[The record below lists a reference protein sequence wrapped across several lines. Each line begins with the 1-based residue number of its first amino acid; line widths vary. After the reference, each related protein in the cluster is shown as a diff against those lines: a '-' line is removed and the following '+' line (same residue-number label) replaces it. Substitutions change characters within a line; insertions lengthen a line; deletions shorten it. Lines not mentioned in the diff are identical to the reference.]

1 MSLPPAT
8 TGLVLEYDSGII
20 PPPFSHV
27 FRLSL
32 DWSKGDL
39 SAQLDLH
46 YTDREELK
54 EEEIF
59 DEGFSLEDN
68 YRYQGNV
75 PSV

>member
-1 MSLPPAT
+1 MSLHPAN
-8 TGLVLEYDSGII
+8 TGIVLEYDSGIV
-20 PPPFSHV
+20 PPPYSHV

-46 YTDREELK
+46 YTDREELT

-59 DEGFSLEDN
+59 D
-68 YRYQGNV
+68 
-75 PSV
+75 